1 MTQQYD
7 PRTDDILTKNILPS
21 IYGVRLGKDAACKQ
35 IWDEAKKKVIVG
47 NHGAVIRL
55 EDLYHII
62 FKVSE

>member
-1 MTQQYD
+1 MTQEYD
-7 PRTDDILTKNILPS
+7 PKKNDILVHNILPS

-35 IWDEAKKKVIVG
+35 IWDEAKKKVLVG